1 MSKFVLLAAF
11 AVGASLGLI
20 RPRAADRLATRERL
34 LQNLNRETEDD
45 TPWVLADGGNENAR
59 DETHDAV
66 KIYKRDAP
74 TATPKNN
81 VVVFSA
87 NEDAAAARCVDVF
100 LRQDGSYGFDE
111 FRRGDG
117 EGWTPTLP
125 DFYSREKYG
134 SAAEARAEARAA
146 IPWFEAWEEG
156 ADVLDASRLSEEE
169 IPCCSEMKYCGAS
182 PAALKDEEEA
192 LVNAAAVMG
201 FSYAYEGFG
210 I

>member
-182 PAALKDEEEA
+182 PAALN
-192 LVNAAAVMG
+192 VAAVMG
-201 FSYAYEGFG
+201 FNYAYEGFPTC
-210 I
+210 

>member
-1 MSKFVLLAAF
+1 MSKFIILAAF

-111 FRRGDG
+111 FRRDDG
-117 EGWTPTLP
+117 QGWTPTLP
-125 DFYSREKYG
+125 DFYSREKYA

-146 IPWFEAWEEG
+146 IPWYEAWEEG
-156 ADVLDASRLSEEE
+156 ADVLDASKLSDEE

-182 PAALKDEEEA
+182 LADEEGA
-192 LVNAAAVMG
+192 LVNVAAVMG
-201 FSYAYEGFG
+201 FNYAYEGF
-210 I
+210 II

>member
-1 MSKFVLLAAF
+1 MSSRRSRRRRRSKV
-11 AVGASLGLI
+11 SR
-20 RPRAADRLATRERL
+20 RP
-34 LQNLNRETEDD
+34 
-45 TPWVLADGGNENAR
+45 GG
-59 DETHDAV
+59 
-66 KIYKRDAP
+66 
-74 TATPKNN
+74 TATPKNH

-156 ADVLDASRLSEEE
+156 ADVLDASKLSDEE

-182 PAALKDEEEA
+182 LADEEEA
-192 LVNAAAVMG
+192 LVNVAAAMG
-201 FSYAYEGFG
+201 FNYAYEGFPTC
-210 I
+210 